1 MASAATVEPA
11 DAATEAPAEGA
22 ETAPKSRRRL
32 ILMAAPVLLALAG
45 GALWF
50 SGLLP
55 KYMGHAGGHG
65 GAKAQAAGK
74 PVLFAVPEM
83 VANLAAPG
91 GTERFVKLDIS
102 LVAAS
107 PGAALLL
114 HKNLPQL
121 QDLFLTYLR
130 DMHASE
136 LQSSTGTWRLREA
149 LLSRAAVLLGP
160 GQVTNVLFTKLLI
173 Q

>member
-1 MASAATVEPA
+1 MASAATVDPP
-11 DAATEAPAEGA
+11 DAETATPAESA
-22 ETAPKSRRRL
+22 AAAPKSRRRL
-32 ILMAAPVLLALAG
+32 ILMAAPILLALSGAG
-45 GALWF
+45 LWF

-55 KYMGHAGGHG
+55 LSLGHG
-65 GAKAQAAGK
+65 SAKAPHSGK

-91 GTERFVKLDIS
+91 GAERYVKLDVS
-102 LVAAS
+102 VVAANPS
-107 PGAALLL
+107 ALALLR
-114 HKNLPQL
+114 KNLPRL

-149 LLSRAAVLLGP
+149 LLARAAVVLGP

>member
-11 DAATEAPAEGA
+11 DAATEAPAAAA
-22 ETAPKSRRRL
+22 EAAPKSRRRL
-32 ILMAAPVLLALAG
+32 MLMGAPVLLALAG

-55 KYMGHAGGHG
+55 KYIGHAGAHG
-65 GAKAQAAGK
+65 GDKAHASGK

-83 VANLAAPG
+83 VANLAAPD
-91 GTERFVKLDIS
+91 GTERFVKVDIS
-102 LVAAS
+102 LVAAN
-107 PGAALLL
+107 PEAAALL
-114 HKNLPQL
+114 HKNLPHL

-149 LLSRAAVLLGP
+149 LLARAAVLLGP
-160 GQVTNVLFTKLLI
+160 GEVTNVLFTKLLI

>member
-11 DAATEAPAEGA
+11 DAATEAPAEAA
-22 ETAPKSRRRL
+22 EAAPKSRRRL
-32 ILMAAPVLLALAG
+32 MLMAAPVLLALAG

-55 KYMGHAGGHG
+55 KYLGHAGAHG
-65 GAKAQAAGK
+65 GAKANASGK

-83 VANLAAPG
+83 VANLAAPD
-91 GTERFVKLDIS
+91 GTERFVKVDIS
-102 LVAAS
+102 LVAAN
-107 PGAALLL
+107 PAAAALL

-149 LLSRAAVLLGP
+149 LLGRAAVLLGP
-160 GQVTNVLFTKLLI
+160 GEVTNVLFTKLLV

>member
-11 DAATEAPAEGA
+11 DAETETPAEGA
-22 ETAPKSRRRL
+22 APARKSRRRL
-32 ILMAAPVLLALAG
+32 ILMGAPILLALSGAG
-45 GALWF
+45 LWF

-55 KYMGHAGGHG
+55 SSLGHG
-65 GAKAQAAGK
+65 RAKAPASGK

-83 VANLAAPG
+83 VANLQAPG
-91 GTERFVKLDIS
+91 GVERYVKVDIS
-102 LVAAS
+102 VVAANRS
-107 PGAALLL
+107 ALALVQ
-114 HKNLPQL
+114 KDLPRL

-149 LLSRAAVLLGP
+149 LLARAAVVLGP